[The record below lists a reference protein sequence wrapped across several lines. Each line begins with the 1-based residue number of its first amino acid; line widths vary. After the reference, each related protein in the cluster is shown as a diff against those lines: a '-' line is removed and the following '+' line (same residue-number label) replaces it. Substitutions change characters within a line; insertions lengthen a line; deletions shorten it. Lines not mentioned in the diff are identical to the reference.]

1 MFRSRTILN
10 TLTVAFGY
18 LLSRLLGVIRDIF
31 VTAQFGTSNVVDAY
45 RAAFAVPDLIYLVVA
60 GGALGT
66 AIIPIYQQQKQQSHA
81 DGWNLINAVINL
93 TLPILVFISVCAWIW
108 AEPLLLLTTARGFD
122 RETQQLSVDLMRLL
136 LLQPILLGLGGI
148 LKATLEANDNF
159 RIPTLGSN
167 LYNVG
172 IIIGVALLAPV
183 WGIYGV
189 VYGVI
194 IGAAVF
200 LLIQLPSIWQ
210 LGWRWNGAG
219 VATAGINDVWRL
231 LLPRIFGQS
240 VWQINLAVMISITS
254 TFGVG
259 AVAATGFGMQIML
272 LPHGLIG
279 LSIGTVIFPLLAQLA
294 VRQLYEQFAQ
304 HASTA
309 LQSVLAVT
317 LPASIALYL
326 GAESVVALLYQRG
339 SFDSTSTILTVNAV
353 RGYALGIAG
362 FSLAEIAVR
371 IWYSLQNTRLPVIIG
386 AITVAINLSLGWF
399 FTQDGTIDEKIFR
412 ITTVFSV
419 TNILEAVL
427 LIMLLKRR
435 MSAITLFANPMHLLL
450 SVCGMVVI
458 WLGSQFILPVLPTRG
473 AVTTADWFVYAAH
486 IGTLTVVFVWGI
498 AWGSNGFALIRAA
511 RQRSELDQQGE
522 TSS

>member
-1 MFRSRTILN
+1 MFRSRTVLN
-10 TLTVAFGY
+10 TLTVAIGY

-31 VTAQFGTSNVVDAY
+31 ITAQFGTSNVVDAY

-66 AIIPIYQQQKQQSHA
+66 ALIPIYQQQKQTSTTS
-81 DGWNLINAVINL
+81 GWHLINAVLNL
-93 TLPILVFISVCAWIW
+93 TLPILVCISVAAWIW

-122 RETQQLSVDLMRLL
+122 RDTQLLSIDLMRLL

-148 LKATLEANDNF
+148 LKATLEAHDNF

-172 IIIGVALLAPV
+172 IIIGVALLAPI

-200 LLIQLPSIWQ
+200 LLIQIPSIWQ
-210 LGWRWNGAG
+210 LGWRWYA
-219 VATAGINDVWRL
+219 AGIATTGIGDVWRL

-279 LSIGTVIFPLLAQLA
+279 LSIGTVIFPLLAKLA
-294 VRQLYEQFAQ
+294 VEQHFERFAQ
-304 HASTA
+304 HANTA

-317 LPASIALYL
+317 LPASVALFL
-326 GAESVVALLYQRG
+326 GAESVVSILYQRG
-339 SFDSTSTILTVNAV
+339 SFDSTSTMLTVQAV
-353 RGYALGIAG
+353 QGYALGIAG

-371 IWYSLQNTRLPVIIG
+371 IWYSLQNTRLPVIVG
-386 AITVAINLSLGWF
+386 AITVAINLALGWLL
-399 FTQDGTIDEKIFR
+399 TQDGTLSEKIFR
-412 ITTVFSV
+412 ITTVFSI
-419 TNILEAVL
+419 TNTLEALL
-427 LIMLLKRR
+427 LIGLLKRR
-435 MSAITLFANPMHLLL
+435 IRDIVLLAKPLNWLL
-450 SVCGMVVI
+450 SVSGMVVI
-458 WLGSQFILPVLPTRG
+458 WLGSRFVVPILPAQG
-473 AVTTADWFVYAAH
+473 ATTAADWLVYAAH
-486 IGTLTVVFVWGI
+486 IGILAIIFVWGV
-498 AWGSNGFALIRAA
+498 AWGSNGFALLRAA
-511 RQRSELDQQGE
+511 RQRPQVD
-522 TSS
+522 